1 MASSLERAE
10 KDCPFCSIAAGN
22 DPSVDL
28 VCAGKH
34 WVAFFPLEPA
44 TPGHTLVI
52 PRIHVPDL
60 WSADEATG
68 MELMSAV
75 IKVGNAIQTALSPA
89 GMNLISSAGR
99 VAEQTIFHLHL
110 HLVPRT
116 EGDRLGPI
124 WPEDAELAAEVRA
137 ELLAQISAE
146 CEQRP

>member
-1 MASSLERAE
+1 
-10 KDCPFCSIAAGN
+10 
-22 DPSVDL
+22 
-28 VCAGKH
+28 
-34 WVAFFPLEPA
+34 
-44 TPGHTLVI
+44 
-52 PRIHVPDL
+52 
-60 WSADEATG
+60 

>member
-1 MASSLERAE
+1 MRDERRV
-10 KDCPFCSIAAGN
+10 KDQCPFCAIAAGK
-22 DPSVDL
+22 DSDVDI
-28 VCAGKH
+28 VCAGEH
-34 WVAFFPLEPA
+34 WVAFFPLDPA

-68 MELMSAV
+68 TEIMAAV
-75 IKVGNAIQTALSPA
+75 IEVGNAIQTALSPE
-89 GMNLISSAGR
+89 GMNLVSSAGS

-124 WPEDAELAAEVRA
+124 WPEDVELAVEIRA
-137 ELLAQISAE
+137 ELLARIRAQ
-146 CEQRP
+146 CEPYS